1 MKQYR
6 IGILGATGAVGREM
20 IKVLEERKFPISEL
34 RLLAGAGSAGKRISF
49 MGKEHTVIQASEDA
63 FEGLDIVLGAA
74 ENDIAMRFAPAIVK
88 AGAVFVDNSS
98 AFRLY
103 EDVPLVVSEINPE
116 DVRKHRGIIANPN
129 CTTII
134 SLVALNALNKESPIE
149 SIIASSYQAVSG
161 AGAQGRTQ
169 LEAAMLVRPN
179 LKKLWV
185 YDIVPAN
192 AERFVNEAKEKY
204 PQLDILIADDLEQA
218 IRESDIIITV
228 TLAEEPFVK
237 AAWIKRGALIVQ
249 MATLEVEYGVATN
262 ADKIVVDFWDTI
274 KHRMASTIAVM
285 ASEGLVKDEDIS
297 ASLGEILSGKK
308 TGRDNDDQVIYFNS
322 VGAGILDLAVTTR
335 CYREALKRNVGTWVP
350 YWV

>member
-1 MKQYR
+1 
-6 IGILGATGAVGREM
+6 
-20 IKVLEERKFPISEL
+20 
-34 RLLAGAGSAGKRISF
+34 
-49 MGKEHTVIQASEDA
+49 
-63 FEGLDIVLGAA
+63 
-74 ENDIAMRFAPAIVK
+74 
-88 AGAVFVDNSS
+88 
-98 AFRLY
+98 
-103 EDVPLVVSEINPE
+103 
-116 DVRKHRGIIANPN
+116 
-129 CTTII
+129 
-134 SLVALNALNKESPIE
+134 
-149 SIIASSYQAVSG
+149 
-161 AGAQGRTQ
+161 
-169 LEAAMLVRPN
+169 MLVRPN

-204 PQLDILIADDLEQA
+204 PQLEILIADDLEQA

-249 MATLEVEYGVATN
+249 MATLEVEYGVVTN

-285 ASEGLVKDEDIS
+285 ASEGHVKDEDIS

>member
-20 IKVLEERKFPISEL
+20 MKVLEERKFPISEL
-34 RLLAGAGSAGKRISF
+34 RLLAGAGSAGKRIGF

-161 AGAQGRTQ
+161 AGAQGISELSEET
-169 LEAAMLVRPN
+169 AAIAAGAAVKPSVFPYQIAYN
-179 LKKLWV
+179 V
-185 YDIVPAN
+185 I
-192 AERFVNEAKEKY
+192 
-204 PQLDILIADDLEQA
+204 PQIGSED
-218 IRESDIIITV
+218 RKS
-228 TLAEEPFVK
+228 
-237 AAWIKRGALIVQ
+237 
-249 MATLEVEYGVATN
+249 
-262 ADKIVVDFWDTI
+262 VV
-274 KHRMASTIAVM
+274 
-285 ASEGLVKDEDIS
+285 
-297 ASLGEILSGKK
+297 
-308 TGRDNDDQVIYFNS
+308 
-322 VGAGILDLAVTTR
+322 
-335 CYREALKRNVGTWVP
+335 
-350 YWV
+350 

>member
-1 MKQYR
+1 MRQYR

-20 IKVLEERKFPISEL
+20 MKVLEERKFPISEL

-74 ENDIAMRFAPAIVK
+74 ENDVAMRFAPAIVK

-134 SLVALNALNKESPIE
+134 SLVALNALNKESSIE

-161 AGAQGRTQ
+161 AGAGHKRTERGNGGNSRGRGREAKRFPVPDSIQRDTADR
-169 LEAAMLVRPN
+169 LRGLHGLHERGDEAA
-179 LKKLWV
+179 
-185 YDIVPAN
+185 
-192 AERFVNEAKEKY
+192 
-204 PQLDILIADDLEQA
+204 
-218 IRESDIIITV
+218 
-228 TLAEEPFVK
+228 
-237 AAWIKRGALIVQ
+237 KRGAEDTAQPRAEGKLHMRARACIPQPQRVLIDTHQ
-249 MATLEVEYGVATN
+249 GENKRSACAGADSRRGGLPPYGRHCEPRLPHA
-262 ADKIVVDFWDTI
+262 A
-274 KHRMASTIAVM
+274 
-285 ASEGLVKDEDIS
+285 
-297 ASLGEILSGKK
+297 
-308 TGRDNDDQVIYFNS
+308 
-322 VGAGILDLAVTTR
+322 
-335 CYREALKRNVGTWVP
+335 
-350 YWV
+350 

>member
-1 MKQYR
+1 
-6 IGILGATGAVGREM
+6 
-20 IKVLEERKFPISEL
+20 
-34 RLLAGAGSAGKRISF
+34 
-49 MGKEHTVIQASEDA
+49 
-63 FEGLDIVLGAA
+63 
-74 ENDIAMRFAPAIVK
+74 
-88 AGAVFVDNSS
+88 
-98 AFRLY
+98 
-103 EDVPLVVSEINPE
+103 
-116 DVRKHRGIIANPN
+116 
-129 CTTII
+129 
-134 SLVALNALNKESPIE
+134 
-149 SIIASSYQAVSG
+149 
-161 AGAQGRTQ
+161 
-169 LEAAMLVRPN
+169 MLVRPN

-192 AERFVNEAKEKY
+192 AERFVNEAKETY
-204 PQLDILIADDLEQA
+204 PQLEILIADDLEQA

-237 AAWIKRGALIVQ
+237 AAWIKHGALIVQ
-249 MATLEVEYGVATN
+249 MATLEVEYDVVTN

-274 KHRMASTIAVM
+274 KHRIASTIAVM

-322 VGAGILDLAVTTR
+322 VDAGILDLAVTTR

>member
-1 MKQYR
+1 MKESILFLNNQEIKDLGGEDMQAVPHDCQRAYVLMEEGDVLVPSKCVMRWGKSPEDENVLGR
-6 IGILGATGAVGREM
+6 INADPDTKLPLCIADGTMISAKRTGAAGGTAMQLCAREGAE
-20 IKVLEERKFPISEL
+20 VL
-34 RLLAGAGSAGKRISF
+34 
-49 MGKEHTVIQASEDA
+49 
-63 FEGLDIVLGAA
+63 
-74 ENDIAMRFAPAIVK
+74 
-88 AGAVFVDNSS
+88 
-98 AFRLY
+98 
-103 EDVPLVVSEINPE
+103 
-116 DVRKHRGIIANPN
+116 
-129 CTTII
+129 TIC
-134 SLVALNALNKESPIE
+134 
-149 SIIASSYQAVSG
+149 G

-204 PQLDILIADDLEQA
+204 PQLEILIAGDLEQA

-249 MATLEVEYGVATN
+249 MATLEVEYGVVTN

-285 ASEGLVKDEDIS
+285 AAEGLVKDEDIS

-308 TGRDNDDQVIYFNS
+308 TGRDSDDQVIYFNS

-335 CYREALKRNVGTWVP
+335 CYREALKRSVGTWVP